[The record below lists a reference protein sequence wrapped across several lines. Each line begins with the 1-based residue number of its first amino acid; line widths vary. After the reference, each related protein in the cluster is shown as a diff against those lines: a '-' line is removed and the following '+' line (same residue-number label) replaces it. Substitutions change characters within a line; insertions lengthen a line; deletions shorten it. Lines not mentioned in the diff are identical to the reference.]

1 MVAVTVDILGPLP
14 QTPSGNKY
22 VLVAGDYFTK
32 WIEAYAIPN
41 QEAITI
47 AQKLLDEMFCRFS
60 LPEKLHSDQGRQFE
74 SEIVKQLCRLLKIEK
89 SITTPCHPQCA

>member
-1 MVAVTVDILGPLP
+1 M
-14 QTPSGNKY
+14 
-22 VLVAGDYFTK
+22 AGDYFTK

-47 AQKLLDEMFCRFS
+47 AQKLLDEMFCGIS

-74 SEIVKQLCRLLKIEK
+74 SEVVGAPEALRFGIKKSYRIYNDKVLLNVHNIKTHILF
-89 SITTPCHPQCA
+89 